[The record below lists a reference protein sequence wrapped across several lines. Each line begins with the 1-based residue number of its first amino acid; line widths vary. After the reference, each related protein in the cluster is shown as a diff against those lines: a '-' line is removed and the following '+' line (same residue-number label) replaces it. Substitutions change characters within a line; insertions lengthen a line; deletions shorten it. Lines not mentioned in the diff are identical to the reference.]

1 MAATRQSSARRMTI
15 PIRTPGTAMSMC
27 GKIPPG
33 LHREFWQHVTGCR
46 QWLVVERDTRN
57 HIIASVGFARKSPA

>member
-1 MAATRQSSARRMTI
+1 MAETRRSPAPRMTI
-15 PIRTPGTAMSMC
+15 PIPTPGTAMFTCS
-27 GKIPPG
+27 KNPAG

-57 HIIASVGFARKSPA
+57 HAIASVDFARDSRA